1 MTGVNSRNVSAF
13 VVLAAG
19 TLSGCAAMR
28 AYHTCGY
35 GGCGNDPGITADI
48 KEQLGQRRDLGPP
61 DRIYVQTFDGV
72 VYLSG
77 EVLTAM
83 QRDSAE
89 TVAEK
94 TTGVTRVV
102 DTLFVDADTGR

>member
-1 MTGVNSRNVSAF
+1 
-13 VVLAAG
+13 
-19 TLSGCAAMR
+19 
-28 AYHTCGY
+28 
-35 GGCGNDPGITADI
+35 
-48 KEQLGQRRDLGPP
+48 
-61 DRIYVQTFDGV
+61 VQTFDGV

-77 EVLTAM
+77 EVLTAI